1 MTFTQKYFIVAPL
14 IVRLCLPRIGNK
26 YIFWTEEMTFWPLF
40 INLQDF
46 SNFFMKIY
54 RLIHK
59 KHFLKN
65 VLFIILNYV
74 KLISI
79 LNEFLVFFRE

>member
-1 MTFTQKYFIVAPL
+1 
-14 IVRLCLPRIGNK
+14 
-26 YIFWTEEMTFWPLF
+26 MTFWPLF

-65 VLFIILNYV
+65 VLLIILNYV